1 MGDVAVAKEMGD
13 VTDIALVSFDF
24 IAGLALSLGR
34 RHEGTIQALLDQ
46 MAGDDEAGGSC
57 LVADFES
64 LKLDF
69 KLFHQLFHQLL
80 EGICYGSDTAG
91 ALPVVSRVLAAP
103 SESVG
108 DGNCFLVD
116 V

>member
-1 MGDVAVAKEMGD
+1 MGD
-13 VTDIALVSFDF
+13 VTDLALVSFDF

-34 RHEGTIQALLDQ
+34 RHEDTIQALLDQ

-69 KLFHQLFHQLL
+69 KLFHQLL

-103 SESVG
+103 SEGVG